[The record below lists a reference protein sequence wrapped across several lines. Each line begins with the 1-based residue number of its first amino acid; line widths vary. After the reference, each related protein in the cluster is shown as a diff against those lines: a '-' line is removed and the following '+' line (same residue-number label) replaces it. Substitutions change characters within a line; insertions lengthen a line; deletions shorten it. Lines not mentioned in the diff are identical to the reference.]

1 MKKREKKKA
10 GKPFRFFTRFLWII
24 ALIITIFFGYELH
37 KLNVLPT
44 NYFLIVVGV
53 MFLLMFI
60 FGAIALRKKIINY
73 NFIFISYIYCYF
85 CIWVFK
91 NKRYS

>member
-10 GKPFRFFTRFLWII
+10 GKLFRLFTRFLWII

-44 NYFLIVVGV
+44 KYFLIVVGGSS
-53 MFLLMFI
+53 L
-60 FGAIALRKKIINY
+60 
-73 NFIFISYIYCYF
+73 
-85 CIWVFK
+85 
-91 NKRYS
+91 